1 MIWVELALLLACILV
16 GARLGGI
23 ALGTVAGLGLFVFVF
38 VFGLPPG
45 GPPGVV
51 IGMILAVITALATL
65 QAAGGLDYLVSVA
78 DGVLRKRPQYITF
91 VAPLVVYALI
101 FASGTAHV
109 IYALLP
115 VIAEVSR
122 KAGVRPE
129 RPLSISVIAGCLGVL
144 ASPISA
150 ATVALLGLLAGQN
163 VTLPAVLAVTVPSTL
178 AGVLLGALS
187 VAGRG
192 KPLAEDPE
200 YQAKRAAEPAKGAAG
215 TVPALAGKALVTAR
229 WSTLLFLAGIVL
241 VVLIGIF
248 PDIRPVYEVAGPAG
262 IETDRVDMAAAIMI
276 VMIAVAGLIMILFKA
291 SPAAA
296 LKGTMMSSG
305 VSAALCIIGV
315 AWLGSSFF
323 EGNRPE
329 IVAGIAGVVKTY
341 PWAFAAGLFVLSSM
355 LFSAAATVT
364 ILVPVGI
371 ALGLSGPMLIAF
383 YPAANAVFFLPTY
396 GTLLAAVN
404 FDSTGT
410 TRIGKYLL
418 NHSFM
423 RPGLVAVVSSIL
435 IGLLLNAA
443 YGAGG

>member
-1 MIWVELALLLACILV
+1 MIWIELALLLACILV

-38 VFGLPPG
+38 LFGLPPG

-51 IGMILAVITALATL
+51 IGMILAVITALATM

-78 DGVLRKRPQYITF
+78 DRVLRRKPQYITF
-91 VAPLVVYALI
+91 VAPLVTYVLI
-101 FASGTAHV
+101 FASGTTHV

-122 KAGVRPE
+122 KAGIRPE
-129 RPLSISVIAGCLGVL
+129 RPLSISVVAGLLGVV

-150 ATVALLGLLAGQN
+150 ATVAVVGLLGGQD
-163 VTLPAVLAVTVPSTL
+163 VSLPDVLAITVPSTL
-178 AGVLLGALS
+178 LGVLLGALS

-192 KPLAEDPE
+192 KSLAEDPE
-200 YQAKRAAEPAKGAAG
+200 YQARLASGVSKAPETQPTLTGRA
-215 TVPALAGKALVTAR
+215 LLNAR
-229 WSTLLFLAGIVL
+229 WSTILFLAGIVL

-276 VMIAVAGLIMILFKA
+276 VMFAIAGLTMILFKA

-323 EGNRPE
+323 EGNRTE
-329 IVAGIAGVVKTY
+329 IVAGIADLVKGY
-341 PWAFAAGLFVLSSM
+341 PWAFAVGLFVLSSM

-364 ILVPVGI
+364 ILVPVGV
-371 ALGLSGPMLIAF
+371 ALGLSASTLIAF

-396 GTLLAAVN
+396 GTLLAAVS

-410 TRIGKYLL
+410 TKIGKYLV

-423 RPGLVAVVSSIL
+423 RPGVVAVVASIL
-435 IGLLLNAA
+435 IGLALNAVYA
-443 YGAGG
+443 SGG